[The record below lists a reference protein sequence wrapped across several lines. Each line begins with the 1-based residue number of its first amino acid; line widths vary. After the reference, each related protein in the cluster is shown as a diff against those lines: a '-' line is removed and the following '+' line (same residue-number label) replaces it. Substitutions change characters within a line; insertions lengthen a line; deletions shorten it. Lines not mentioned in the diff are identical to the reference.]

1 MYVSKAANVTTQRVD
16 RPIFTG
22 EVHQGQHITAEHAQQ
37 HRIGLVSFR
46 PGGRTKWHTHPWEQ
60 VLVIV
65 DGKGIVADESAE
77 YVVVPGD
84 VVAIPTGEKHWHGA
98 TETTGMTHVAI
109 NQEGEAVVLEAVD
122 KIKTQNP

>member
-1 MYVSKAANVTTQRVD
+1 MYVSKGADVKTQRAD

-22 EVHQGQHITAEHAQQ
+22 EVHQGQHVTPEHAEQ
-37 HRIGLVSFR
+37 HRIGQVNFK

-60 VLVIV
+60 VLVII
-65 DGKGIVADESAE
+65 DGKGIVATEAQE

-84 VVAIPTGEKHWHGA
+84 VVVIPTAENHWHGA
-98 TETTGMTHVAI
+98 TETTAMTHVAI
-109 NQEGEAVVLEAVD
+109 NQEGEATVNDPVE